1 MPLLKFAAAALAVGV
16 FVGPASAGPGQ
27 AEACPTLRIEP
38 AAGGSIFCIKN
49 TSAQTLT
56 AYLIELV
63 DYPGSSFS
71 YWQDVPDAEPVAPGA
86 EVRKNISN
94 MTVGAVP
101 DYVKMQAAIYADGST
116 ACIPEKVTQL
126 MERRRA
132 TLAAVR
138 ELIGRFE
145 KAQSKDAVAADLK
158 QWSDSLP
165 QLSKVAA
172 RSQAGINQ
180 DATRLMIRK
189 TASRLE
195 SEPADK
201 VLAELR
207 ALERAMAASKPAL

>member
-1 MPLLKFAAAALAVGV
+1 MSFAKFAAAVLAALL
-16 FVGPASAGPGQ
+16 PAAAQ
-27 AEACPTLRIEP
+27 APLPTLRIEP
-38 AAGGSIFCIKN
+38 TAGGSLFFIKN
-49 TSAQTLT
+49 TSSQPLT

-71 YWQDVPDAEPVAPGA
+71 YWQDVPDAEPIAAGTEA
-86 EVRKNISN
+86 RKNISN

-101 DYVKMQAAIYADGST
+101 DYVKIQAAIFADGST
-116 ACIPEKVTQL
+116 AGIPEKITQL
-126 MERRRA
+126 IERRRA

-145 KAQSKDAVAADLK
+145 KAQSKDVLTGDLT
-158 QWSDSLP
+158 QWSESLP

-189 TASRLE
+189 AASRLGT
-195 SEPADK
+195 EPQER

-207 ALERAMAASKPAL
+207 AIQRMLAASKPAL